1 MPDSSHSETDLLNAT
16 LKRAGVSKTVYAL
29 VMPET
34 EAALDSVIDGGDRE
48 KLVLEAVR
56 QHFSAAAGADELARA
71 IVTALDQAREPFRSG
86 YREAWTQKQDAAHET
101 FFKTWKEWSSPVVE
115 LDGGQFPHMYP
126 TAGASEGLRA
136 AIEAHLT
143 RCRAEKRAA
152 VIHVFEGEYEGY
164 DAYAKAAGVQ
174 IRFHKRENWRE
185 AVTKIGKG
193 DQFYISQPSAIDG
206 NVWEDFDA
214 FARVLNEARPSAQIM
229 LDLTYVGCVARPF
242 RVKADHPNVA
252 ALFFSLSKPFGVY
265 YHRIGG
271 CLSREPYDGLYG
283 NKWFK
288 NLLSLALG
296 TELMKRHGVHD
307 LPGKYRPLQER
318 AVAYAKNALGIYF
331 SPRDVFLL
339 AGSKPG
345 VPPSGMERHL
355 MRGGAGRLCLTPVMA
370 ALLEKPEA
378 P

>member
-1 MPDSSHSETDLLNAT
+1 MQDNTVDLNAI
-16 LKRAGVSKTVYAL
+16 LKREGFSKTVYAL

-34 EAALDSVIDGGDRE
+34 AAAFDSVIDGGSRE
-48 KLVLEAVR
+48 KLVAEAIR
-56 QHFSAAAGADELARA
+56 AQFDAAAGPDELARA
-71 IVTALDQAREPFRSG
+71 VVAALDEARKPLHDG

-101 FFKTWKEWSSPVVE
+101 FFRTWKEWSSPVVE
-115 LDGGQFPHMYP
+115 LDGSQFPNMYP

-136 AIEAHLT
+136 AIEAHRT

-164 DAYAKAAGVQ
+164 DAYAKAAGVEV
-174 IRFHKRENWRE
+174 RTHSRENWRE
-185 AVTKIGKG
+185 AATKIGKG

-214 FARVLNEARPSAQIM
+214 FARALNEARPSAQIM

-252 ALFFSLSKPFGVY
+252 AVFFSLSKPFGVY

-288 NLLSLALG
+288 NLLSLGLG

-307 LPGKYRPLQER
+307 LPRKYQPLQER
-318 AVAYAKNALGIYF
+318 AIAYAKNALGIYF

-339 AGSKPG
+339 AGSKPA
-345 VPPSGMERHL
+345 VCPSLMDRHL
-355 MRGGAGRLCLTPVMA
+355 ARARAGRLCLTPKMA
-370 ALLEKPEA
+370 ALLDKPEA